1 MAVKMTFTLDEETVN
16 RLNLTARRLVKPKS
30 EVVREAIREYEAR
43 SDRLSEAERVRAV
56 RILKDLM
63 KQPQTRSQADADREQ
78 REIRESRRRG
88 WGRPSDHR

>member
-56 RILKDLM
+56 RILKELM

>member
-56 RILKDLM
+56 RIIKELM

-88 WGRPSDHR
+88 WGRPSDNR

>member
-1 MAVKMTFTLDEETVN
+1 MAVKMTFTLDEETVH

-30 EVVREAIREYEAR
+30 EVVREAIREYEVR

-56 RILKDLM
+56 RILKNLM

>member
-30 EVVREAIREYEAR
+30 QVVREAIREYEAR

-56 RILKDLM
+56 RILKELM